1 MSLAGWI
8 TLATLALVAVL
19 LATERLRPDVAGL
32 LVLLGLSLTRVIT
45 PEQALAGFGQGVVIT
60 ILAVFIMT
68 HGLENTGATRS
79 IAQRLLRL
87 SGPSESKLV
96 AVLTLTS
103 ALLSLVMN
111 NIASVAVLLPTAMAI
126 ARQSE
131 IRPSR
136 LLMPIAFGALLGGTA
151 TLLTTANLIVS
162 NALVQ
167 DGFAGFGLFEF
178 APIGLPL
185 ILAGAATMLA
195 LGPRLLPSR
204 DMAGEIVRMRRLHTE
219 LAQVYHLRE
228 GTSQVAV
235 QSGSPM
241 AGHTLHEG
249 GWGRSLGLTVLGVSH
264 EGHLRLAP
272 DRDTRIEAGD
282 VVLCEGIPSPDQADQ
297 FGLKIQF
304 DSNVAGTLASDAV
317 PLVEAVLAPRSQ
329 LEGKSLREAH
339 FRERYGLQ
347 VLAIWRQGLVLQQS
361 VGEIPLRFGD
371 AMLLQGPRE
380 KVELLRQDPNFLI
393 LEIETNGRPS
403 ARAWLAGGILVLSL
417 GAAAAGVLPI
427 PLATLAGAT
436 LMVVTGCLT
445 MDEAYRAVEWRA
457 IFLVAGMLALSAALD
472 ESGAAQVLG
481 RAISEST
488 SQFGALGA
496 AAVLL
501 VLASAS
507 SLFVSGQT
515 AAVLFAPIAIHAASV
530 LGADPRPMA
539 MAVALGC
546 SIAFLTPYG
555 HPVNLLVMGPG
566 GYTFRDYVRLGAP
579 LSIVAALVALLGL
592 HWVWGL

>member
-1 MSLAGWI
+1 MSFAGWI

-60 ILAVFIMT
+60 ILAVFILG
-68 HGLENTGATRS
+68 HGLEKTGVTRS

-87 SGPSESKLV
+87 SGPSEAKLV
-96 AVLTLTS
+96 AVLMLTS
-103 ALLSLVMN
+103 AVFSLVMN
-111 NIASVAVLLPTAMAI
+111 NIAVLAVLLPTAMAV

-162 NALVQ
+162 NALIQ
-167 DGFAGFGLFEF
+167 DGVRGFGLLEF
-178 APIGLPL
+178 APVGLPL
-185 ILAGAATMLA
+185 ILAGTVTMLA
-195 LGPRLLPSR
+195 LAPRLLPER
-204 DMAGEIVRMRRLHTE
+204 DPAGEIIRMRRLHAE

-235 QSGSPM
+235 QPGSPM
-241 AGHTLHEG
+241 AGHTLHEA
-249 GWGRSLGLTVLGVSH
+249 GWGRALGMTVLGISH
-264 EGHLRLAP
+264 QGHIRLAP
-272 DRDTRIEAGD
+272 DRDTRVEIGD
-282 VVLCEGIPSPDQADQ
+282 VVLCEGSPTPEQAER
-297 FGLKIQF
+297 FGLKVQF
-304 DSNVAGTLASDAV
+304 DSGVAEILASDAV

-329 LEGKSLREAH
+329 LEGKSLREAQ

-371 AMLLQGPRE
+371 AMLIQGPRH
-380 KVELLRQDPNFLI
+380 KVELLRNDPNFLI
-393 LEIETNGRPS
+393 LEIETNGRPT
-403 ARAWLAGGILVLSL
+403 ARAWLAGGILIVSL
-417 GAAAAGVLPI
+417 AAAALGVLPI
-427 PLATLAGAT
+427 PLATLTGAT

-457 IFLVAGMLALSAALD
+457 VFLVAGMLALGAALD
-472 ESGAAQVLG
+472 QSGTAAVLG
-481 RAISEST
+481 RVISEST
-488 SQFGALGA
+488 AAIGALGA

-501 VLASAS
+501 ILSSAV
-507 SLFVSGQT
+507 SLLVAGPT
-515 AAVLFAPIAIHAASV
+515 AAVLFAPIAIHVAAI
-530 LGADPRPMA
+530 LGAEPRAMA

-546 SIAFLTPYG
+546 SIAFLTPFG

-579 LSIVAALVALLGL
+579 LTIVAALVALLGL